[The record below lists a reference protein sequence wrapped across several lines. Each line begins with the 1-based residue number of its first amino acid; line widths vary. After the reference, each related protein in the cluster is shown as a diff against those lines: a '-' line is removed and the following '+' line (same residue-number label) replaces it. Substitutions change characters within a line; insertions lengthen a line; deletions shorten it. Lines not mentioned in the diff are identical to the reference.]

1 MDPVALLQTVAVG
14 GPLARLTILIFHRVA
29 ERVDPLQD
37 DIPTTEEF
45 AAKMAVLARYF
56 RPMPLREGL
65 LRLKRG
71 TLPPRAVAV
80 TFDDGYADN
89 CELALP
95 VLLHHGVPATFFVAT
110 GFLNGGRMWSDSV
123 IETVRRC
130 PGDELDLEP
139 IGLGRHFV
147 RTEAERLATS
157 QRLVAAVKYLPAEER
172 AALVAELG
180 PLAGVDLPTN
190 LMMTTAQIR
199 RMADAGM
206 EIGAHT
212 VTHPILAKIPLE
224 EARMEIEESRDALQ
238 GLLGKTPT
246 LFAYPNGKPGYDY
259 TGEHAKLVLEAGFS
273 AAVSTAWGSAGP
285 SDDVFQIPRMTPWDR
300 SSSRFAARL
309 MLNIARP
316 GASRTALHRPGDH
329 PRAVILG
336 TSLTALAVARN
347 ASDLGLDPLLVDDE
361 EGIAAATSRAE
372 VRLFRGSDD
381 DRIIRE
387 LTARAKETPSCLI
400 ATSDKWLRFV
410 ARNRE
415 ALDLDFARILHPR
428 NEVLETCLDKRA
440 FASFC
445 ERHGFPAPRVF
456 DLHQPRT
463 RPLPFPVLVR
473 PNQSGLVPRSV
484 VEKATH
490 VDSWRALDELTRSYA
505 RAGVAAFATESLL
518 GRNLEQWSVG
528 LARRDGR
535 IVGITAKKLRPAP
548 AACSVGTFVALAW
561 DEPAF
566 ALASSVVTALA
577 LEGFAEVEILRDV
590 DSGGMFVIEVNPRPW
605 VQFSLA
611 PASGHD
617 LLGFLLDPDSHNP
630 RAAQRDSKVWV
641 DLTHD
646 AFAVLARSSVTDV
659 DTLEWLRSL
668 ATANTYAVFS
678 AGDLGPSRKGLRN
691 LARLL
696 TGAPEHHPGR

>member
-45 AAKMAVLARYF
+45 AAKMAVLARMF
-56 RPMPLREGL
+56 RPMSLREGL
-65 LRLKRG
+65 RRLKRG

-89 CELALP
+89 CELAMP
-95 VLLHHGVPATFFVAT
+95 VLRHFDIPATFFVAT
-110 GFLNGGRMWSDSV
+110 GFLNGGRMWSDTV

-130 PGDELDLEP
+130 PGEELDFEP
-139 IGLGRHFV
+139 LGLGRYYV

-157 QRLVAAVKYLPAEER
+157 ERLVAAVKYKPAEER
-172 AALVAELG
+172 AALVEQFA
-180 PLAGVDLPTN
+180 PLAGVVLPTD
-190 LMMTTAQIR
+190 LMMTTAQLR

-212 VTHPILAKIPLE
+212 VTHPILAKVPLE
-224 EARMEIEESRDALQ
+224 EARREIERSRDDLKA
-238 GLLGKTPT
+238 LLGKTPT

-285 SDDVFQIPRMTPWDR
+285 SDDLFQIPRMTPWDR
-300 SSSRFAARL
+300 SSARFGARL

-316 GASRTALHRPGDH
+316 GASRTALARPEDN

-347 ASDLGLDPLLVDDE
+347 ANDLGLDPLLVDDE
-361 EGIAAATSRAE
+361 EGIASTTSRAT

-387 LTARAKETPSCLI
+387 LAARAQETPSCLI
-400 ATSDKWLRFV
+400 ATSDKWLRFLV
-410 ARNRE
+410 RNRA
-415 ALDLDFARILHPR
+415 ALARDFARILHPH
-428 NEVLETCLDKRA
+428 NEALETCLDKRA
-440 FASFC
+440 FAEFC
-445 ERHGFPAPRVF
+445 ERHGVPTPRTLN
-456 DLHQPRT
+456 LHQART
-463 RPLPFPVLVR
+463 RRLPFPVLVR
-473 PNQSGLVPRSV
+473 PTQSGLAPRNV
-484 VEKATH
+484 VEKATQ
-490 VDSWRALDELTRSYA
+490 VDSWRALDDLLRSYA
-505 RAGVAAFATESLL
+505 RAGVAPFATESLL
-518 GRNLEQWSVG
+518 GRRLEQWSVG

-535 IVGITAKKLRPAP
+535 IVGITARKLRPAP
-548 AACSVGTFVALAW
+548 EACSVGTFVALQW

-566 ALASSVVTALA
+566 ELASSVVSALD
-577 LEGFAEVEILRDV
+577 LDGFAEVEILRDT
-590 DSGGMFVIEVNPRPW
+590 DRGAMFVIEVNPRPW

-617 LLGFLLDPDSHNP
+617 LLGFLLDPASHNP
-630 RAAQRDSKVWV
+630 RAAQRDSKIWV

-646 AFAVLARSSVTDV
+646 AFSVFARSSVTDV
-659 DTLEWLRSL
+659 DALDWVRSL

-678 AGDLGPSRKGLRN
+678 ASDLGPARNGLRN
-691 LARLL
+691 FARMIV
-696 TGAPEHHPGR
+696 GAR

>member
-1 MDPVALLQTVAVG
+1 MDPVAMLQTVAVG

-29 ERVDPLQD
+29 ERVDPLQE

-45 AAKMAVLARYF
+45 AAKMAILARHF
-56 RPMPLREGL
+56 RPLSLREGL

-89 CELALP
+89 CELAMP
-95 VLLHHGVPATFFVAT
+95 VLLQHGVPATFFVAT
-110 GFLNGGRMWSDSV
+110 GYLNGGRMWSDSV

-130 PGDELDLEP
+130 PGEELDLEP
-139 IGLGRHFV
+139 IGLGRHDV

-157 QRLVAAVKYLPAEER
+157 ERLVAAVKYRPAEER
-172 AALVAELG
+172 AALVAGLA
-180 PLAGVDLPTN
+180 PLAGVELPTD
-190 LMMTTAQIR
+190 LMMTTAQLR
-199 RMADAGM
+199 KMADAGM

-212 VTHPILAKIPLE
+212 VTHPILAKIPLD
-224 EARMEIEESRDALQ
+224 EARREIEQSRDALTA
-238 GLLGKTPT
+238 LLGKTPM

-285 SDDVFQIPRMTPWDR
+285 SDDLFQIPRMTPWDR
-300 SSSRFAARL
+300 SSARFGARL
-309 MLNIARP
+309 MVNIARP
-316 GASRTALHRPGDH
+316 GASRTALPRPGDH

-361 EGIAAATSRAE
+361 AGIAAATSRAH
-372 VRLFRGSDD
+372 VKLFPGSDD

-387 LTARAKETPSCLI
+387 LAARARETPSCLI

-410 ARNRE
+410 ARNRV
-415 ALDLDFARILHPR
+415 ALDLDFARVLHPT

-440 FASFC
+440 FADFC
-445 ERHGFPAPRVF
+445 ERRGFPAPRVF
-456 DLHQPRT
+456 DLHQART
-463 RPLPFPVLVR
+463 RRLPFPILVR

-490 VDSWRALDELTRSYA
+490 VDSWRALDDLVRSYA
-505 RAGVAAFATESLL
+505 RAGVAPFATESLL
-518 GRNLEQWSVG
+518 DRRLEQWSVG

-535 IVGITAKKLRPAP
+535 MVGITAKKLRPAP
-548 AACSVGTFVALAW
+548 AACSVGTFVTLAW

-566 ALASSVVTALA
+566 ALASAVVTALD

-590 DSGGMFVIEVNPRPW
+590 DRGTMFVIEVNPRPW

-617 LLGFLLDPDSHNP
+617 ILGFLLDPDSHNP
-630 RAAQRDSKVWV
+630 RAVQRDSKVWV
-641 DLTHD
+641 DLIHD
-646 AFAVLARSSVTDV
+646 VFSVFGRSSVTDV
-659 DTLEWLRSL
+659 DTLDWVRSL
-668 ATANTYAVFS
+668 AAANTYAVFS
-678 AGDLGPSRKGLRN
+678 AGDLGPSRAGLRSF
-691 LARLL
+691 ARMLL
-696 TGAPEHHPGR
+696 GAPARRLGS